1 MSYITP
7 SLFAR
12 VVSLPISLPQTELR
26 RGKSIHIS
34 SDVLADDQILA
45 LKSLNLHVLKIL
57 TPGVVPVYAS
67 KVMGVVSVGIYDSP
81 MLCSGG
87 CLVRGYQVGVT
98 QFNPWQTRLIY
109 NPGTYTIVVSNNT
122 TNVDVD
128 VCVTGS
134 IKLYL

>member
-34 SDVLADDQILA
+34 SVVLADDQILA
-45 LKSLNLHVLKIL
+45 LKSLNLHLLKIL

-81 MLCSGG
+81 MLCSCG

-109 NPGTYTIVVSNNT
+109 KPGTYKIVVSNNT